1 MITYPYDI
9 VQVIEA
15 SHLDLADVDAE
26 WSVLTADGQTL
37 VVDRDPRRTS
47 AEGAIPIYPG
57 DGSGVTP
64 VGSIGITD
72 PKIESPDDAVGST
85 VAVDLDPTGGSVGTR
100 GGGVPIGMIV
110 PGEGEGVDG
119 TVVVSSGEST
129 NDGEVVPI
137 GMNVPGSD
145 TPEDDTIVVTQGD
158 PEPLAPNGEDPTGE
172 IKGVIRSV
180 SRNAD
185 GVPVSFLVEGA
196 PGSPFDKA
204 VIYVVTGTRVVG
216 LSDGSR
222 QQVGAITEGAAV
234 LVRFSGPVRESYPVQ
249 IDGTEVW
256 VEVE

>member
-1 MITYPYDI
+1 M
-9 VQVIEA
+9 
-15 SHLDLADVDAE
+15 L
-26 WSVLTADGQTL
+26 
-37 VVDRDPRRTS
+37 
-47 AEGAIPIYPG
+47 
-57 DGSGVTP
+57 
-64 VGSIGITD
+64 
-72 PKIESPDDAVGST
+72 
-85 VAVDLDPTGGSVGTR
+85 
-100 GGGVPIGMIV
+100 IGMIV
-110 PGEGEGVDG
+110 PGEGEGGDE
-119 TVVVSSGEST
+119 TVVASSGGST
-129 NDGEVVPI
+129 NVGEVVPI
-137 GMNVPGSD
+137 GMIVPGSD
-145 TPEDDTIVVTQGD
+145 MPVDDTIVLPQGD
-158 PEPLAPNGEDPTGE
+158 TEQPAPHGVEPTGE
-172 IKGVIRSV
+172 IRGVIRSV